1 MRRKSNQDCIFH
13 KSEARFLFVD
23 EFVIAEIFQKSR
35 NVFRVLKVILI
46 LNVNLSLNK
55 KKMIGGSIP
64 GKD

>member
-13 KSEARFLFVD
+13 EIEARFLFVD

-46 LNVNLSLNK
+46 LNVNLSLNQ
-55 KKMIGGSIP
+55 KKMVGESIP